1 MNNFTEGLRCQDI
14 HSGLRDLDPNSSLLG
29 PLRETRF
36 IGMAASLAGLV
47 RGHDIINDGEALR
60 TIAAQQLDV
69 NDYAFADIIRLFEE
83 VGFVQGVQRDGTR
96 IGQFTETIPYYN
108 DLYEDLGTAWHQRK
122 PGEIEQQFVPVIDRL
137 SQAPMP
143 LESLED
149 ALGLDHKAIPHI
161 LEVGTGSGLIRTLRT
176 IDGDIAY
183 SPFFAFENPAA
194 LESIAMDHG
203 PDKFASELAAVRSKQ
218 GLEISAAKFPLLT
231 DAVAAGLIM
240 APSVKKPDGGFASY
254 AALPYAADSQLLKAR
269 KPVLEK
275 ALAVLACLRSAER
288 YAEHNT
294 LGPAALVNVIDK
306 LLDPNRGFL
315 NPNSA
320 HRRQYELIRNAGIIE
335 FAPDTLPG
343 GRWVTPVFKKS
354 DDNREA
360 LSLARDLILHG
371 ELMGKRV
378 DDNVASEMLNA
389 GTQFNA
395 PIQTMNRLRKQVT
408 PSPETF
414 DALMCKA
421 MGRSAL

>member
-14 HSGLRDLDPNSSLLG
+14 HSGLRDLDPNSSLLA

-47 RGHDIINDGEALR
+47 RGHDVINDGEALR
-60 TIAAQQLDV
+60 AIAAQQLDV
-69 NDYAFADIIRLFEE
+69 NDYAYADIIWLFEE

-96 IGQFTETIPYYN
+96 VVQFTETVPYYD
-108 DLYEDLGTAWHQRK
+108 DLYEVLGAAWHRRK
-122 PGEIEQQFVPVIDRL
+122 PSEMEQQLVPVIDGL
-137 SQAPMP
+137 SQAPVP
-143 LESLED
+143 LESLEGEF
-149 ALGLDHKAIPHI
+149 GLDHAAMPHI
-161 LEVGTGSGLIRTLRT
+161 LEVGAGSGLIRTLRT

-203 PDKFASELAAVRSKQ
+203 PERFATELAAVRSRQ
-218 GLEISAAKFPLLT
+218 GLEISAQQFPLLT

-240 APSVKKPDGGFASY
+240 APSVAKPDGGVATY
-254 AALPYAADSQLLKAR
+254 AALPYAADRQLLKAR

-294 LGPAALVNVIDK
+294 LSPAALVNVIDK

-315 NPNSA
+315 MPNSA
-320 HRRQYELIRNAGIIE
+320 HRRQYALIRNAGIIQ
-335 FAPDTLPG
+335 FAPDLLPG
-343 GRWVTPVFKKS
+343 GSWVTPVFI
-354 DDNREA
+354 DTVDNREA
-360 LSLARDLILHG
+360 LRFARDLLVHG
-371 ELMGKRV
+371 ELMSQRI
-378 DDNVASEMLNA
+378 DDDVARKMLDS
-389 GTQFNA
+389 GSGFTA
-395 PIQTMNRLRKQVT
+395 PMQTMNRLRKVVT
-408 PSPETF
+408 PSPKTF
-414 DALMCKA
+414 DAIMSRA